1 VKFKVKSQLDHME
14 KGGILDDCGPSS
26 LAAAVSWASGYTADF
41 SAADGIAAKE
51 KATGKKDVQGVADN
65 GSSLAD
71 LAKAAKILGAS
82 ARYPKS
88 WDDVAAAA
96 KSGAGLIVWVQQ
108 PVGYPNVEISAWH
121 QRHVKR
127 HPAEAKT
134 GYGHMTAAAWD
145 AEDGWL
151 WCCPTRDGKGEAFA
165 VKVTEAELKQIADS
179 KRVSKK
185 HVAPEFKHVLIITHP
200 GRPKAEAPKP
210 VEAVAPAPQVA
221 PKVVVEAPRKPV
233 EAPKVQKAI
242 KTPTELDKAVDALG
256 KQDWGKI
263 GAEGLA
269 LANKAVEAASKE
281 KTRMGKI
288 TGFFSYIAAN
298 SKIDEMLLDA
308 ARTFLTVSISV
319 ALGLGIPLLD
329 IQGGDFRTILSA
341 GLASALQ
348 VIVKALDPNNAEY
361 GVTKKG

>member
-1 VKFKVKSQLDHME
+1 MKFKVKSQLDHME

-26 LAAAVSWASGYTADF
+26 AAAALSWAAGYVADF

-71 LAKAAKILGAS
+71 LAATVKVLGGS

-88 WDDVAAAA
+88 WDDVVAAA
-96 KSGAGLIVWVQQ
+96 KSGAGLVVWVQQ
-108 PVGYPNVEISAWH
+108 AVAYPKVEISAWH
-121 QRHVKR
+121 SRFVKR
-127 HPAEAKT
+127 HPKES
-134 GYGHMTAAAWD
+134 YGHMTAAAWD
-145 AEDGWL
+145 AEEGWQ
-151 WCCPTRDGKGEAFA
+151 WACPTRSGKGAEAFA
-165 VKVTEAELKQIADS
+165 VKVTEEELKQIADS
-179 KRVSKK
+179 KRASKK
-185 HVAPEFKHVLIITHP
+185 HVAPEFKHVLIVTHP
-200 GRPKAEAPKP
+200 ARPKAEAPKP
-210 VEAVAPAPQVA
+210 VVEAAKPAPQVA
-221 PKVVVEAPRKPV
+221 PKIDVEAPRKPV

-269 LANKAVEAASKE
+269 LAGKAAEAAGKE
-281 KTRMGKI
+281 KTFMGKI
-288 TGFFSYIAAN
+288 KSFFVYIADN

-308 ARTFLTVSISV
+308 VRTFLTVSISV

-348 VIVKALDPNNAEY
+348 VIVKALDPNNSEY
-361 GVTKKG
+361 GVTKK